1 MAEGE
6 VIDNL
11 KKVNE
16 SLIRVVSMLESGE
29 AEKRGGETSNSTKP
43 GPSSSTSSI
52 FAVTNACS
60 VMQLYARTVE

>member
-1 MAEGE
+1 MAEGK

-29 AEKRGGETSNSTKP
+29 AEKRGGETSNSAKP

-52 FAVTNACS
+52 FAEHQRLFGNAAVRS
-60 VMQLYARTVE
+60 